1 VKLYGKFA
9 EFTSWTQFCE
19 YRDPLVR
26 MPESIRSIYG
36 AMWDEAKSDYLQA
49 GGDLAVFNNMSC
61 QQLQDVLVGSHLPPV
76 KRRVTT
82 GPNPQRSL
90 LPILAMK
97 GLATGVAMT
106 NTQYIPLPELY
117 ALKGMNLRWVS
128 LPYMNNGV
136 RAPTCEEIFG
146 EQLTNGQILR
156 CTVDK

>member
-1 VKLYGKFA
+1 
-9 EFTSWTQFCE
+9 
-19 YRDPLVR
+19 
-26 MPESIRSIYG
+26 MPESISDIYG

-49 GGDLAVFNNMSC
+49 GGDIAVFDNMSC
-61 QQLQDVLVGSHLPPV
+61 QQLQDVLVGSHLLPV
-76 KRRVTT
+76 KRQVST
-82 GPNPQRSL
+82 GHNARHSL

-106 NTQYIPLPELY
+106 NTQFIPLRELY
-117 ALKGMNLRWVS
+117 ALKSMNLRWVS